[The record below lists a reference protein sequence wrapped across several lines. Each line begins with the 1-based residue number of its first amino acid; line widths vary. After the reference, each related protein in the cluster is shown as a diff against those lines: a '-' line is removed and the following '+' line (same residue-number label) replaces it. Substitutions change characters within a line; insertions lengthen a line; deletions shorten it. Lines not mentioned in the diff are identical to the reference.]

1 MTNICVIPARGG
13 SKRIP
18 GKNIK
23 TFFGKPMIAW
33 SIDAALDSDCF
44 DKVIVST
51 DDPEIALVSKKYGA
65 SVPFIRPSDLAGDFI
80 GTAPVVNHAINHLI
94 LDNLDNHVVCC
105 LYATAP
111 FVTSDLLRKG
121 LHLLRSNPEK
131 SFVFTATEY
140 PYPLQRALKLDA
152 SKSSVTMFYPDMY
165 NSRSQDLEPAY
176 HDAGQ
181 FYLADAQ
188 SWLNMKTHFDGG
200 IPLLL
205 PRWDVQDIDTESDW
219 QYAERLFSL
228 KIQNNFR

>member
-1 MTNICVIPARGG
+1 MRHWTR
-13 SKRIP
+13 
-18 GKNIK
+18 
-23 TFFGKPMIAW
+23 
-33 SIDAALDSDCF
+33 DCF

-65 SVPFIRPSDLAGDFI
+65 SMPFIRPSDLAGDFM

-140 PYPLQRALKLDA
+140 PYPIQKALCWMHQRVLSLCFILICTILVVKIWNLL
-152 SKSSVTMFYPDMY
+152 TMTQV
-165 NSRSQDLEPAY
+165 NSI
-176 HDAGQ
+176 
-181 FYLADAQ
+181 
-188 SWLNMKTHFDGG
+188 WLMHNLG
-200 IPLLL
+200 
-205 PRWDVQDIDTESDW
+205 
-219 QYAERLFSL
+219 
-228 KIQNNFR
+228 